1 MLRRL
6 LIVGILLAL
15 AVSGAAQQTTS
26 VTIPRYTVVP
36 VTATSALNSASA
48 NRGDCFTA
56 VSTAVPS
63 CSLPAGTIF
72 SGQVTR
78 VMRGRG
84 RTPGRIAVHFDRAQ
98 LPDGTCIGVNGVLA
112 IMDTEP
118 SCPAMCPQCPT
129 VSREWSDARNE
140 FIAGPNCAVYVG
152 VLCRGNVIV
161 GSQSL
166 SLAAIC
172 GPGTTVKAAGGQDV
186 VIACGT
192 QFGIMLRDPIC
203 IPIACPPTSPP
214 TGAGPC
220 PLNISFGAGQPFMF
234 NQSVMVPLA
243 AVMNATGTTYELDQN
258 TNILTFNTSQGR
270 VTHRIGTDVI
280 NVNGQDKQL
289 SGYSGI
295 MNNVIYIPTDAIS
308 TAGGANVTWDA
319 DRSMLRIQ

>member
-6 LIVGILLAL
+6 LIVGILVAL
-15 AVSGAAQQTTS
+15 AVSGTAQQTTS
-26 VTIPRYTVVP
+26 VTIPRYTVIP
-36 VTATSALNSASA
+36 VTATSPLNSASA
-48 NRGDCFTA
+48 NRGDCFSA
-56 VSTAVPS
+56 VSTAVPN
-63 CSLPAGTIF
+63 CGLPAGTVF
-72 SGQVTR
+72 GGQVTR
-78 VMRGRG
+78 VMRGEG
-84 RTPGRIAVHFDRAQ
+84 RIAGRIAVHFDRAQ
-98 LPDGTCIGVNGVLA
+98 LPDGTCIGIDGVLA
-112 IMDTEP
+112 IIETDQ
-118 SCPAMCPQCPT
+118 SCPTMCPQCPT
-129 VSREWSDARNE
+129 ISRKWSDAHNE

-166 SLAAIC
+166 SLASIC
-172 GPGTTVKAAGGQDV
+172 GPGTTVKAVGGQDV
-186 VIACGT
+186 VVACGT
-192 QFGIMLRDPIC
+192 QFGIMLRQPVC
-203 IPIACPPTSPP
+203 IPVASAATVPP

-220 PLNISFGAGQPFMF
+220 PLSISFGAGQPFVV

-243 AVMNATGTTYELDQN
+243 AVMNATGTTYELDPN

-319 DRSMLRIQ
+319 DKSMLRIQ